1 MVSSLLNAVLTL
13 VLVALYGHLLMPEV
27 FGLVALT
34 LSLEPYCGRN
44 SRSWFKHSDRQIVL

>member
-34 LSLEPYCGRN
+34 LSLE
-44 SRSWFKHSDRQIVL
+44 SLWQEFSILV